1 MGILHLG
8 ESLSGQLVSELIG
21 FVTAH
26 CRIWNLYGPAEA
38 TLGTTFHLVNT
49 QLQNGNISIGRPFPK
64 YQCVILDELLQSS
77 VMGQEGELFVGGEGV
92 FAGYL
97 GRDDLTEKALIKID
111 DEIYYRTGDLVRMD
125 NNCLIHYLG
134 RKDHQIKLHGQ
145 RIELGEIE
153 RCLLNTSISNCVVI
167 KWGEDRL
174 VAYVQSS
181 DVNDEQLRKHC
192 QSYLPPHMVPSIFM
206 VLEKLPLNANGKV
219 DRKRLPLPRYSIV
232 PETDETDTLL
242 LTPLEKHLRLI
253 FSEAFHNNSPQVNVS
268 FGRMGGTSLD
278 AIRALSLIRQ
288 QICAKI
294 DAGILFA
301 NPSVRELAEALK
313 PLLATHDD
321 SSATTAVL
329 QEKVDEDQPMPSLC
343 VEILGILILV
353 CLWILPMWVAYE
365 FNSFLIILFVP
376 IVHLLSYNVC
386 QHVLF
391 RFENIGNNVDKLY
404 SWHYY
409 RWWFLNRLWSV
420 NNSYWLKHLLGT
432 PFYNCYLRLC
442 GAQIGCHTHIYT
454 VLIDTPWLLEVGES
468 SFIGEEVVLSGPS
481 YEDRTYKLHRVSI
494 GSHCFINRGCVL
506 YEDVTVEDHT
516 YVKPMSAITGLIPS
530 SNDHISAKNPSLTL
544 NKTIY
549 QFTCLL
555 CLFCIHGILLLGAY
569 FIYESCLTLSVPLTI
584 NLAISW
590 TIWTFASFFVLMFLL
605 KFIIGSISPGEY
617 SLNSHYYLHKLWLRR
632 VVISSFQH
640 SFDLIAG
647 YSSFASIIL
656 RWLGAS
662 IANDVRIADFRQILY
677 FPSNLLDIEHSVT
690 MFGGVNLAP
699 FEMTKEGLCYID
711 TIQLGSG
718 TNLGNRCTL
727 MPGTRLSSMTLV
739 GSFTLVTR
747 KTVSVDVNGV
757 FLGIP
762 ARKMP
767 FGFLENLSATN
778 VPSSDSLSIHSL
790 LYTCFCFFISKC
802 IFIALYSSL
811 PIFLASVVYAI
822 INLAVYLYVMST
834 NEKRTQFTFSE
845 AVSHT
850 RQFVGVLMTHFSNF
864 VEPYMAGTQYLV
876 FFFRAVGAQIGC
888 DVILSDYDCIA
899 NPNFATIGDHVRL
912 NRGATVQVRYVLKY
926 VVQLIVLFLFHVQ
939 CHTFER
945 RLLKL
950 APITVNHSS
959 VLMSN
964 TLIFPGSILHGNNRI
979 LPLTLVMKNDQLPP
993 NTTWSGVPAR
1003 QIT

>member
-1 MGILHLG
+1 MGKPILNYRC
-8 ESLSGQLVSELIG
+8 SV
-21 FVTAH
+21 
-26 CRIWNLYGPAEA
+26 R
-38 TLGTTFHLVNT
+38 
-49 QLQNGNISIGRPFPK
+49 
-64 YQCVILDELLQSS
+64 DEFLQS
-77 VMGQEGELFVGGEGV
+77 VIPGKEGELCVGGVGV

-97 GRDDLTEKALIKID
+97 QRDDLTKKALTEID
-111 DEIYYRTGDLVRMD
+111 GEMFYRTGDLVRID
-125 NNCLIHYLG
+125 HNGLLHYLG

-153 RCLLNTSISNCVVI
+153 RCLLNRSISNCVVM
-167 KWGEDRL
+167 KWGEDHL

-181 DVNDEQLRKHC
+181 DVNENQLREHC
-192 QSYLPPHMVPSIFM
+192 QSHLPPHMIPSIFM
-206 VLEKLPLNANGKV
+206 LLDKLPLNANGKI
-219 DRKRLPLPRYSIV
+219 DRKRLPLPRFSIV

-242 LTPLEKHLRLI
+242 LTPLEEHLRLI

-278 AIRALSLIRQ
+278 AIRALLLIRQ

-301 NPSVRELAEALK
+301 NPSILELAEALK
-313 PLLATHDD
+313 PLLAIDDD
-321 SSATTAVL
+321 SSATTAAL
-329 QEKVDEDQPMPSLC
+329 QEKVDEDQSMPSLC
-343 VEILGILILV
+343 VEMLGILILV
-353 CLWILPMWVAYE
+353 CLWILPMWVAYQ

-409 RWWFLNRLWSV
+409 RWWFLNRLWLI

-432 PFYNCYLRLC
+432 PFYNSYLRLC
-442 GAQIGCHTHIYT
+442 GARIGCHTHIYT

-481 YEDRTYKLHRVSI
+481 YQDRTYKLQRVSI

-506 YEDVTVEDHT
+506 YEDVTIEDHT
-516 YVKPMSAITGLIPS
+516 YVKPMSAITGFIPS
-530 SNDHISAKNPSLTL
+530 SNDHISAKNLSLTL
-544 NKTIY
+544 NKAIY

-569 FIYESCLTLSVPLTI
+569 FIYQSCLTLSVPLTI

-590 TIWTFASFFVLMFLL
+590 TIWTFTSFFVLMFLL
-605 KFIIGSISPGEY
+605 KFIVGSISPGEY
-617 SLNSHYYLHKLWLRR
+617 SLNSHYYLHKLWLRQ

-640 SFDLIAG
+640 SLVLIEP
-647 YSSFASIIL
+647 YSTFASIIL

-662 IANDVRIADFRQILY
+662 IANDVIMVDFRQILY

-690 MFGGVNLAP
+690 TFGEVNLAP

-718 TNLGNRCTL
+718 TNLSNRCTL

-739 GSFTLVTR
+739 GSSTLVTR
-747 KTVSVDVNGV
+747 KTVSVDFNGV

-767 FGFLENLSATN
+767 FVCLENLSATN
-778 VPSSDSLSIHSL
+778 VSSSDSLPIHSL
-790 LYTCFCFFISKC
+790 LYTCFCFFMNKC
-802 IFIALYSSL
+802 ICIALYLSL
-811 PIFLASVVYAI
+811 PIFLTPVAYAI
-822 INLAVYLYVMST
+822 IYCAVYPYIMAT
-834 NEKRTQFTFSE
+834 NEKRTQLTFSE
-845 AVSHT
+845 TVTHT
-850 RQFVGVLMTHFSNF
+850 RQCLRALMTNFSEFVG
-864 VEPYMAGTQYLV
+864 PYMSGTQYLV
-876 FFFRAVGAQIGC
+876 FFLRTLGAQIGC
-888 DVILSDYDCIA
+888 DVILSDYYYIVE
-899 NPNFATIGDHVRL
+899 PHLTTIGDHVRL
-912 NRGATVQVRYVLKY
+912 NRGALVQVRYVLKY

-945 RLLKL
+945 RLLKV
-950 APITVNHSS
+950 APVTVNHSS
-959 VLMSN
+959 ILMSN

-993 NTTWSGVPAR
+993 NTTWSGVPAQ
-1003 QIT
+1003 QIE